1 MKKSLISVAVVMLA
15 TVVLIATVSVWLVGK
30 YNTMVLMSKD
40 VVQQQ
45 AQVEVQLQ
53 RRYDLIPNLVN
64 SVRGYM
70 AHEEKVISEV
80 ADART
85 KYGTA
90 PAGSAEKI
98 EASNELESAL
108 SRLLVV
114 MEQYPDLKADKSVT
128 ALMDELAGTEN
139 RIAVERRRYNESATD
154 FNKYIAQ
161 FPNSMLVTLFNKIS
175 EQSFEE
181 FELFT
186 SVDDAINAPVVN
198 LE

>member
-1 MKKSLISVAVVMLA
+1 MKKSLISVAVVMLS
-15 TVVLIATVSVWLVGK
+15 TVALIAAVFVWLIGK

-40 VVQQQ
+40 VIQQQ

-80 ADART
+80 ADAMT
-85 KYGTA
+85 KYGSA

-154 FNKYIAQ
+154 FNKYIAR

-175 EQSFEE
+175 GQSIKE

-186 SVDDAINAPVVN
+186 SVKDAVNAPVVN